1 MQNDRIYKIIVAHP
15 ERQHSFR
22 VASALKKN
30 GMLCK
35 YVTTVYDKPASIIM
49 RTVKKFLSDENQKR
63 ANGRYNADLSDEDV
77 VQFCELRGLIQIAL
91 YRFDKS
97 KVIYNWWHKKTSKK
111 FGKKVAKLAMKENA
125 DAVILYDA
133 NARTCFKI
141 LGEKAPNIVRI
152 MDTSAANR
160 LFMKSVYEKDME
172 ICPSFADKLKTER
185 NFMWHGNYCKLLKE
199 ELEATDYFLS
209 PSDFVKNSLLYSGI
223 RDEQIKIC
231 PYGTNF
237 TIQDEEVDLTRDI
250 KLPLRAIYVG
260 NITEMKGIYYL
271 LEAIMEI
278 PKEQLQL
285 KMVGHFE
292 NCKTLLDKYSN
303 RVDFIGRVTHDEVK
317 SYLLESDVFVFPSL
331 GEGMSLSVLEAMACG
346 LPCLVTE
353 NSGVSSAIKN
363 YENGFEVKAQDKEAL
378 KEKMIWFINNINNIR
393 DMRRES
399 FNVAKEYSWDKYEIN
414 LTEILKS
421 IL

>member
-1 MQNDRIYKIIVAHP
+1 MQDERKYKIIVAHP

-35 YVTTVYDKPASIIM
+35 YVTTVYDKPSSLIM

-63 ANGRYNADLSDEDV
+63 ANGRYNVDLSDEDV

-111 FGKKVAKLAMKENA
+111 FGKKVAKLAIKENV

-141 LGEKAPNIVRI
+141 LGEKAPNIMRI

-172 ICPSFADKLKTER
+172 ICPNFADKLKTER
-185 NFMWHGNYCKLLKE
+185 NFMWRGNYCKLLKE
-199 ELEATDYFLS
+199 ELEATDYFLA

-223 RDEQIKIC
+223 REEQIKIC

-237 TIQDEEVDLTRDI
+237 TVQEEDVDLARDI

-278 PKEQLQL
+278 PQEQLQL

-303 RVDFIGRVTHDEVK
+303 RVEFTGRVTHNEVK

-346 LPCLVTE
+346 LPCIVTE

-363 YENGFEVKAQDKEAL
+363 YKNGFEIKAQDKDVL
-378 KEKMIWFINNINNIR
+378 KERMLWFINNINDIR
-393 DMRRES
+393 DMRK
-399 FNVAKEYSWDKYEIN
+399 VAFDMSKEYSWDKYEIK